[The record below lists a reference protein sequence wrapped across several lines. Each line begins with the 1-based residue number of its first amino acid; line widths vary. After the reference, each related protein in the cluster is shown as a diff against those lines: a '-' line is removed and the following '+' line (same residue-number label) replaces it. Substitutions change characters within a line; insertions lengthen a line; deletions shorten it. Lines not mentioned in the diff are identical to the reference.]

1 MLYKYEMHVH
11 DSLCSHCGHN
21 PPEVIAKVY
30 YDRGYAGMCFT
41 NHFLQGSTA
50 IDKTLP
56 WEDKV
61 RAYWN
66 AYLRVKDWAKDKDFD
81 ILFGLEHHYGSGKE
95 VLTYGIDLDFLLAHP
110 NIDVASIKDYCDAV
124 HEAGGFISQAHP
136 FRRAPYI
143 DPNVLPQPELW
154 TPPKFTTPATPTKT
168 TAAAMILQK
177 KIIFTAP
184 AAAIR
189 TNSTN
194 QTSEKPAW
202 RSRTASK
209 PKKSLQTRCS
219 ATTAAASS
227 TVSFSPPSLPS
238 PLFIISLSERNPHME
253 SLKELYRIGTGP
265 SSSHTMGPERAAHR
279 FKEKYPQADR
289 FLVTLYGS
297 LAKTGK
303 GHLTDDILVKTFAPL
318 PVEIRFDLSDKP
330 LPHPNTLELTAIE
343 NDKEIGFERVMSVG
357 GGKILSEGETEDA
370 PADVYPLSTFA
381 DIKAYCASRHMRLWQ
396 YAEECEGTEIWD
408 YLKEVWRCMREA
420 VTRGLETEGTL
431 KGGLDVQRKAK
442 MLYRQ
447 NHIDESAETRENRLV
462 CAYAYAV
469 SEENAA
475 GGIIVTAPTCGS
487 CGVLPSVLLYMQERR
502 GFTDTE
508 ILHALAAG
516 GIIGNLIKTNASI
529 SGAECGCQAEI
540 GSACSMAAAA
550 LAELHGMELDQIEY
564 AAEVAMEHHLGLTC
578 DPVRGLVQI
587 PCIERNAVAA
597 MRAIN
602 ALSLANFLTYTR
614 KISFDVVVNTMYETG
629 RDLFSKYRETGEGG
643 LAKYYTG
650 KK

>member
-1 MLYKYEMHVH
+1 
-11 DSLCSHCGHN
+11 
-21 PPEVIAKVY
+21 
-30 YDRGYAGMCFT
+30 
-41 NHFLQGSTA
+41 
-50 IDKTLP
+50 
-56 WEDKV
+56 
-61 RAYWN
+61 
-66 AYLRVKDWAKDKDFD
+66 
-81 ILFGLEHHYGSGKE
+81 
-95 VLTYGIDLDFLLAHP
+95 
-110 NIDVASIKDYCDAV
+110 
-124 HEAGGFISQAHP
+124 
-136 FRRAPYI
+136 
-143 DPNVLPQPELW
+143 
-154 TPPKFTTPATPTKT
+154 
-168 TAAAMILQK
+168 
-177 KIIFTAP
+177 
-184 AAAIR
+184 
-189 TNSTN
+189 
-194 QTSEKPAW
+194 
-202 RSRTASK
+202 
-209 PKKSLQTRCS
+209 
-219 ATTAAASS
+219 
-227 TVSFSPPSLPS
+227 
-238 PLFIISLSERNPHME
+238 ME

-587 PCIERNAVAA
+587 PCIDLRIFSPTQEKSRSTSSSTPCTRPAEICSPNTEKPVKAGLRSIIRVRN
-597 MRAIN
+597 
-602 ALSLANFLTYTR
+602 STKLT
-614 KISFDVVVNTMYETG
+614 
-629 RDLFSKYRETGEGG
+629 
-643 LAKYYTG
+643 
-650 KK
+650 

>member
-1 MLYKYEMHVH
+1 
-11 DSLCSHCGHN
+11 
-21 PPEVIAKVY
+21 
-30 YDRGYAGMCFT
+30 
-41 NHFLQGSTA
+41 
-50 IDKTLP
+50 
-56 WEDKV
+56 
-61 RAYWN
+61 
-66 AYLRVKDWAKDKDFD
+66 
-81 ILFGLEHHYGSGKE
+81 
-95 VLTYGIDLDFLLAHP
+95 
-110 NIDVASIKDYCDAV
+110 
-124 HEAGGFISQAHP
+124 
-136 FRRAPYI
+136 
-143 DPNVLPQPELW
+143 
-154 TPPKFTTPATPTKT
+154 
-168 TAAAMILQK
+168 
-177 KIIFTAP
+177 
-184 AAAIR
+184 
-189 TNSTN
+189 
-194 QTSEKPAW
+194 
-202 RSRTASK
+202 
-209 PKKSLQTRCS
+209 
-219 ATTAAASS
+219 
-227 TVSFSPPSLPS
+227 
-238 PLFIISLSERNPHME
+238 ME

-475 GGIIVTAPTCGS
+475 
-487 CGVLPSVLLYMQERR
+487 
-502 GFTDTE
+502 
-508 ILHALAAG
+508 
-516 GIIGNLIKTNASI
+516 
-529 SGAECGCQAEI
+529 
-540 GSACSMAAAA
+540 SMAS
-550 LAELHGMELDQIEY
+550 
-564 AAEVAMEHHLGLTC
+564 T
-578 DPVRGLVQI
+578 
-587 PCIERNAVAA
+587 
-597 MRAIN
+597 
-602 ALSLANFLTYTR
+602 
-614 KISFDVVVNTMYETG
+614 
-629 RDLFSKYRETGEGG
+629 
-643 LAKYYTG
+643 
-650 KK
+650 

>member
-1 MLYKYEMHVH
+1 
-11 DSLCSHCGHN
+11 
-21 PPEVIAKVY
+21 
-30 YDRGYAGMCFT
+30 
-41 NHFLQGSTA
+41 
-50 IDKTLP
+50 
-56 WEDKV
+56 
-61 RAYWN
+61 
-66 AYLRVKDWAKDKDFD
+66 
-81 ILFGLEHHYGSGKE
+81 
-95 VLTYGIDLDFLLAHP
+95 
-110 NIDVASIKDYCDAV
+110 
-124 HEAGGFISQAHP
+124 
-136 FRRAPYI
+136 
-143 DPNVLPQPELW
+143 
-154 TPPKFTTPATPTKT
+154 
-168 TAAAMILQK
+168 
-177 KIIFTAP
+177 
-184 AAAIR
+184 
-189 TNSTN
+189 
-194 QTSEKPAW
+194 
-202 RSRTASK
+202 
-209 PKKSLQTRCS
+209 
-219 ATTAAASS
+219 
-227 TVSFSPPSLPS
+227 
-238 PLFIISLSERNPHME
+238 ME

-420 VTRGLETEGTL
+420 VTRGLETEGHL
-431 KGGLDVQRKAK
+431 KRRFRRAAAKRKCSTVKITSMKAPKHAK
-442 MLYRQ
+442 TALCAPMPTPSAKKTRQ
-447 NHIDESAETRENRLV
+447 AASSSPRPR
-462 CAYAYAV
+462 AV
-469 SEENAA
+469 PVACCRAFFCICRNAA
-475 GGIIVTAPTCGS
+475 ALRIPRFSTRSRRAASSAI
-487 CGVLPSVLLYMQERR
+487 LQDERLHQRR
-502 GFTDTE
+502 GVRLSGRDRRAWF
-508 ILHALAAG
+508 HG
-516 GIIGNLIKTNASI
+516 GG
-529 SGAECGCQAEI
+529 
-540 GSACSMAAAA
+540 A
-550 LAELHGMELDQIEY
+550 LAELHGMVLDQIEY

>member
-1 MLYKYEMHVH
+1 
-11 DSLCSHCGHN
+11 
-21 PPEVIAKVY
+21 
-30 YDRGYAGMCFT
+30 
-41 NHFLQGSTA
+41 
-50 IDKTLP
+50 
-56 WEDKV
+56 
-61 RAYWN
+61 
-66 AYLRVKDWAKDKDFD
+66 
-81 ILFGLEHHYGSGKE
+81 
-95 VLTYGIDLDFLLAHP
+95 
-110 NIDVASIKDYCDAV
+110 
-124 HEAGGFISQAHP
+124 
-136 FRRAPYI
+136 
-143 DPNVLPQPELW
+143 
-154 TPPKFTTPATPTKT
+154 
-168 TAAAMILQK
+168 
-177 KIIFTAP
+177 
-184 AAAIR
+184 
-189 TNSTN
+189 
-194 QTSEKPAW
+194 
-202 RSRTASK
+202 
-209 PKKSLQTRCS
+209 
-219 ATTAAASS
+219 
-227 TVSFSPPSLPS
+227 
-238 PLFIISLSERNPHME
+238 ME

-516 GIIGNLIKTNASI
+516 GIIGDT
-529 SGAECGCQAEI
+529 GAEQLQQALLFI
-540 GSACSMAAAA
+540 LADQMGQQGLDRAA
-550 LAELHGMELDQIEY
+550 LH
-564 AAEVAMEHHLGLTC
+564 
-578 DPVRGLVQI
+578 
-587 PCIERNAVAA
+587 
-597 MRAIN
+597 
-602 ALSLANFLTYTR
+602 
-614 KISFDVVVNTMYETG
+614 G
-629 RDLFSKYRETGEGG
+629 RDRQVRRRHQQHAGAFFFVGLSYRQGRLLRRWILNKNTAAHVGAGHARPAASHQRSLLGRLRAGHVRPLQSNG
-643 LAKYYTG
+643 LI
-650 KK
+650 